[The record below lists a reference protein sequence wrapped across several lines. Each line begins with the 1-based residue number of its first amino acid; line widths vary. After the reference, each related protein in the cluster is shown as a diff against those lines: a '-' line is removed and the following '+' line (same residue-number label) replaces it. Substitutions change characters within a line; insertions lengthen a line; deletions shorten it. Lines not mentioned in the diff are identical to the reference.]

1 MKSKNNDIQ
10 IEDGVDGKF
19 IIKGIGKIY
28 QQTWIDTY
36 SNMGFAKL
44 YLNKTQTVA
53 ADFLNSKVL
62 SFFDEHRISVLRVLT
77 DNGR

>member
-1 MKSKNNDIQ
+1 
-10 IEDGVDGKF
+10 
-19 IIKGIGKIY
+19 
-28 QQTWIDTY
+28 
-36 SNMGFAKL
+36 MGFAKL